1 MNDCMNSC
9 ISMLAEITSKGFD
22 VVGRKFSKQASFNR
36 KVGLFS
42 LVITAYVIMLHKQM
56 EKLSDEVE
64 ELKQTRGE

>member
-1 MNDCMNSC
+1 MNECVNGC
-9 ISMLAEITSKGFD
+9 VTMLAELTSKGFETISRHLD
-22 VVGRKFSKQASFNR
+22 KQAKFNR

-42 LVITAYVIMLHKQM
+42 LVITVYTMMLHKQM

>member
-9 ISMLAEITSKGFD
+9 VTLLAEITTKGFD
-22 VVGRKFSKQASFNR
+22 VVSREFGKQAKFNR